1 MVLDIADILEER
13 FSLSPERT
21 RQALR
26 ALLLLLL
33 ALAFIA
39 CCTAIVAFDDIFPG
53 ASSTANLTVGSVPA
67 EDIIA
72 SEEGLFVSEILTEQ
86 EKQNVLDQ
94 VPTVYHSPDPN
105 VARQQRVLTENIL
118 AFIDNVRADAFATL
132 DQQVADVHEIT
143 SLILDGDDETI
154 AALLQLPEER
164 WTLVRNEII
173 SVLERVMRDPIRGS
187 DLQHERD
194 QLPTQVSL
202 RLSPQESHIVTM
214 ITGDVIRANTFEN
227 PEQTALDRELALG
240 NVEPQQRHF
249 ITGQIVA
256 PANLRIDNLSFEA
269 LQELGLLAQTSNR
282 GARILRALLASAIVT
297 GMIGLYISRFDAQL
311 PLTDGGGLLMKAALF
326 LIALAAVR
334 SFGTSNLYLMPAAA
348 LGILYVALSR
358 PNFAIVATVGFAFLA
373 GLMSRSP
380 SLEYAS
386 LMAAANI
393 SAILTLRNAARLNS
407 YFLAGLAVGITNV
420 VVIAIFALLIG
431 FDALVPSHL
440 IQGFFNGL
448 LIVPTTSF
456 AVMYILTVIFNLPT
470 PFKLMDLSQ
479 PSKPLLQRLL
489 REAPGTYQHSLQV
502 ANLAEQ
508 AADAIGADTQLT
520 HVAAL
525 YHDVGKMG
533 NPYFFTE
540 NQQQMR
546 NPHDALGDPYRSADI
561 IVDHVIE
568 GDEIAKNYNLPNRIR
583 DFIREHHGT
592 TQVFVFYQRALNAAG
607 NTEEVDPGD
616 FSYPGPIPQSRET
629 AIMMLADSCESAIRA
644 VHPESNQE
652 ISELVHRI
660 VDGKRSDGQLDN
672 SNLTLNDL
680 RKIEETFIDIFKG
693 LFHTRIDYA
702 KAVKSAPA
710 DSARKKPSSAVSRSN
725 APATEA
731 KPAPTPDSLPA
742 AKPVQASGGAIRH
755 KSQTDIEV
763 AQQAASDLSPR
774 KASQTT
780 EPDGAALPA
789 IMDDDEPLAVV
800 PPLPKRNGSKTNPE
814 RPAPVASGPAN
825 ESA

>member
-1 MVLDIADILEER
+1 MILRLTDILEER
-13 FSLSPERT
+13 FSLAPERT
-21 RQALR
+21 TLALR
-26 ALLLLLL
+26 SLLLLLF
-33 ALAFIA
+33 ALVFIG
-39 CCTAIVAFDDIFPG
+39 CCSAIVAFDDVFLG
-53 ASSTANLTVGSVPA
+53 ASSTANLAVASVPA

-72 SEEGLFVSEILTEQ
+72 QEERLFVSEILTEQ
-86 EKQNVLDQ
+86 ERQNVLEQ
-94 VPTVYHSPDPN
+94 VSTVYYSPDPN

-118 AFIDNVRADAFATL
+118 AFIDNVRADAFASL
-132 DQQVADVHEIT
+132 ERQVADVNEIT
-143 SLILDGDDETI
+143 SLILEGDRETI
-154 AALLQLPEER
+154 VAMLQLPEER

-227 PEQTALDRELALG
+227 PEQTTLDREMAVN

-249 ITGQIVA
+249 IAGQIVA
-256 PANLRIDNLSFEA
+256 PANQPIDILSYEA

-282 GARILRALLASAIVT
+282 GSRILRAVLASAMVT
-297 GMIGLYISRFDAQL
+297 LLIGLYISRFDSHL
-311 PLTDGGGLLMKAALF
+311 LLSDTGSLLMQAALF
-326 LIALAAVR
+326 LIALVAVR
-334 SFGTSNLYLMPAAA
+334 SFGASNIYLMPAAA

-358 PNFAIVATVGFAFLA
+358 PNLAIVATIGFAFLA
-373 GLMSRSP
+373 GILGRSP
-380 SLEYAS
+380 SLENAS
-386 LMAAANI
+386 LVAAANI

-407 YFLAGLAVGITNV
+407 YFLSGLVVGVTNV
-420 VVIAIFALLIG
+420 AIIAIFALLIG
-431 FDALVPSHL
+431 FDALVPSNL
-440 IQGFFNGL
+440 IQGFFNGM

-456 AVMYILTVIFNLPT
+456 AVMYILTVLFNLPT

-508 AADAIGADTQLT
+508 AAAAIGADTHLT

-525 YHDVGKMG
+525 YHDVGKMN

-546 NPHDALGDPYRSADI
+546 NPHDGMNDPYRSADI

-568 GDEIAKNYNLPNRIR
+568 GDQIAKNYNLPNRIR

-592 TQVFVFYQRALNAAG
+592 TEVFVFYQRALGAAKDAG
-607 NTEEVDPGD
+607 DVDAAD

-652 ISELVHRI
+652 ITELVHRI
-660 VDGKRSDGQLDN
+660 VDGKRNAGQLDA

-680 RKIEETFIDIFKG
+680 RKIEETFIDVFKG

-702 KAVKSAPA
+702 RAVKPVVPE
-710 DSARKKPSSAVSRSN
+710 SAREEPSPAVSAAASGDASASTPEDMPESKP
-725 APATEA
+725 APATGEREVDKVQTEIKA
-731 KPAPTPDSLPA
+731 GLTNTPDLPLVT
-742 AKPVQASGGAIRH
+742 PSAS
-755 KSQTDIEV
+755 
-763 AQQAASDLSPR
+763 SDL
-774 KASQTT
+774 
-780 EPDGAALPA
+780 EGAALPS
-789 IMDDDEPLAVV
+789 IMDDDEPLDVV
-800 PPLPKRNGSKTNPE
+800 PPLPKRNGTKTSHGMQ
-814 RPAPVASGPAN
+814 PASVADELN